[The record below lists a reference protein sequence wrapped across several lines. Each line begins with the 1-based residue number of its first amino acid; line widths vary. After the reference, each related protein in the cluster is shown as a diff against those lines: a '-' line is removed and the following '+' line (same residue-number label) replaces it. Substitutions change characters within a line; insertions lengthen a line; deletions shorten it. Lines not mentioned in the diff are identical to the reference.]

1 MRRPCSLV
9 RSGILAI
16 AAPLFLFLLTAT
28 SVAQTPTAV
37 VTGTVLD
44 TTGGAIP
51 DATVT
56 VVSQATNVRSQKQTA
71 ADGTFTILNL
81 LPGNYVLTVEKDGF
95 KKAALPE
102 FKLDVN
108 QTLTQTITLAVGSST
123 ETVTVNAEAVDVMVQ
138 RSSTELG
145 TTIDDVMVHELPM

>member
-1 MRRPCSLV
+1 
-9 RSGILAI
+9 
-16 AAPLFLFLLTAT
+16 
-28 SVAQTPTAV
+28 AV

-44 TTGGAIP
+44 TTGGSIP

-56 VVSQATNVRSQKQTA
+56 VVNQATNVRSQKKTS

-81 LPGNYVLTVEKDGF
+81 LPGDYALTVEKEGF
-95 KKAALPE
+95 KKAALPV

-123 ETVTVNAEAVDVMVQ
+123 DIVNVSADSVEVMVQ

-145 TTIDDVMVHELPM
+145 TTISEQMVHELPMNGRNFSEL